1 MKHGITFVKISP
13 ILGIKPRYTIIFLV
27 FALILFS
34 CERYNIIIDPYYPTT
49 INKLD
54 YSTLSHI
61 RDTYNL
67 RNKYL
72 HSSLNEFGFCDMG
85 DVASESPPLLES
97 LTEAEAIET
106 VKNFVLLNPSETG
119 VENMEELRFDRILF
133 RSGYFDGSTAWIITS
148 SCQNVDTIE
157 IVNTNISFRIK
168 NREVVFCTGN
178 WFSDVYIP
186 DSFIFSQNRAKSS
199 LLNRVVEH
207 YNIAGEGYY
216 LRITSDDLKSSN
228 TKLSIVPITK
238 GECIELRVAWRIGIE
253 SVSHIIFVDV
263 MTGEIIYQEPTSIS

>member
-1 MKHGITFVKISP
+1 MIHRVTFVKMSISSGFKSRH
-13 ILGIKPRYTIIFLV
+13 IIIFLV
-27 FALILFS
+27 LVFTLFS
-34 CERYNIIIDPYYPTT
+34 CERDNIPVDPYYPTT

-54 YSTLSHI
+54 YIALSHI
-61 RDTYNL
+61 RDIYNL

-85 DVASESPPLLES
+85 DVPSESPPLLES

-106 VKNFVLLNPSETG
+106 VKNFVQINPSETG
-119 VENMEELRFDRILF
+119 VENIDELRFDRTSF
-133 RSGYFDGSTAWIITS
+133 RSGYYDGSTTWIITS

-178 WFSDVYIP
+178 WFSDIYIP
-186 DSFIFSQNRAKSS
+186 ERFIFSQTHAKAS

-207 YNIAGEGYY
+207 YNFAGEGYY
-216 LRITSDDLKSSN
+216 VRITSNDLASSK
-228 TKLSIVPITK
+228 TKLSIVPLTK
-238 GECIELRVAWRIGIE
+238 DESIELRVAWRIEIA
-253 SVSHIIFVDV
+253 SVAYIIFVDV
-263 MTGEIIYQEPTSIS
+263 MTGEVIYKESTIIS